1 MIRNSLTDV
10 LLAQLSL
17 IDTVPGTLT
26 SQGKSQVEEPKLW
39 LVFPRKPEGWI

>member
-17 IDTVPGTLT
+17 IDSAPGTLT
-26 SQGKSQVEEPKLW
+26 SQGKSQVEEPKRW
-39 LVFPRKPEGWI
+39 LVFPREPEGWI

>member
-17 IDTVPGTLT
+17 IDTAPGTLT
-26 SQGKSQVEEPKLW
+26 SQGKSQVEEPKRW
-39 LVFPRKPEGWI
+39 LVFPREPEGWI